1 MPENS
6 PIVLID
12 SRLPYSVIDRLSK
25 VAEPILL
32 EPQPGVY
39 AAISAHPDIFFC
51 LMDGVL
57 VHSPALSPLLLIH
70 FREKGIPLLAGDQ
83 PPSDKY
89 PASAHYNAVVT
100 TEYLIHCRSAIDPA
114 ILRLSSQRN
123 LKSIWVRQG
132 YTRCNLLPLNN
143 NRFIT
148 SDRGILRALSLA
160 GLEVFYYP
168 PDDILLPGF
177 SHGFIGGCA
186 GVWPQKVFFTGQP
199 QDKNVRKSMEAFIE
213 KAGMSVEY
221 LSEGRL
227 IDGGSLLFV

>member
-6 PIVLID
+6 PIVLVD
-12 SRLPYSVIDRLSK
+12 SRLPHSVINRLGK

-39 AAISAHPDIFFC
+39 EAISAHPDIFFC
-51 LMDGVL
+51 LVGGIL
-57 VHSPALSPLLLIH
+57 VHSPTLNSTLLDKLVI
-70 FREKGIPLLAGDQ
+70 RGITLVTGTQTPTAN
-83 PPSDKY
+83 Y
-89 PASAHYNAVVT
+89 PDSAIYNAVVT
-100 TEYLIHCRSAIDPA
+100 NNYLIHHNSAVETT
-114 ILRLSSQRN
+114 ILLLSRQRN

-148 SDRGILRALSLA
+148 SDRGILRTLSLA
-160 GLEVFYYP
+160 GLQVFYYP

-177 SHGFIGGCA
+177 SYGFIGGTA
-186 GVWPQKVFFTGQP
+186 GVCEQKVFFTGLP
-199 QDKNVRKSMEAFIE
+199 QDENVRKSMETFIE
-213 KAGMSVEY
+213 EAGMGVEY

-227 IDGGSLLFV
+227 IDCGSLLFL